1 MSETNQRIEKAKQ
14 ILVNPKYSQKK
25 VIDIAYEVGYNC
37 VRNFNR
43 KFKSE
48 TDMCPTEYR
57 IFNLHFKEVTGM
69 TPREYSSNS
78 TVAHQK

>member
-1 MSETNQRIEKAKQ
+1 MSDRNKRIEKAKKLL
-14 ILVNPKYSQKK
+14 ISPKHSDKK
-25 VIDIAYEVGYNC
+25 VIDIAFEVGYNC
-37 VRNFNR
+37 IRNFNR

-57 IFNLHFKEVTGM
+57 IFNLHFKKVTGM

-78 TVAHQK
+78 ALAQHK